1 MRGSFIIVFVVAAL
15 AFTSYSSAQDS
26 LKVDVN
32 LVNVFA
38 TVQNEQGEFVTDLTS
53 NDFRI
58 YDDDAEQQISVFEKD
73 DQVESAVAI
82 LLDSSG
88 SMVDILPLMKTGTV
102 EFARQAKRLDDL
114 SVLSFGTTV
123 RLLHDFSD
131 SPQSLQ
137 SRLDTLKA
145 YGTSV
150 LFDALD
156 GAIEKL
162 RSREQQRKALIVFTD
177 GNDNGSH
184 AGFGKVE
191 LEAQRSGVLMY
202 FVAIGARVHVDE
214 HTVESLAGDSGG
226 RVIYMSKTDSV
237 PAAIR
242 DIRTELAKQYYLGYY
257 VSRTPGHHQIRIEI
271 PGRKGLRIRAKTG
284 YVG

>member
-1 MRGSFIIVFVVAAL
+1 MRGSFIIVFAVAAL

-53 NDFRI
+53 NDFRV

-156 GAIEKL
+156 GAIDKL